1 MIKIIYEGLPDQ
13 GKSYVTAIQTLKL
26 LERNKRWY
34 ETELTKKPRYV
45 ATEMELAPWV
55 VNKFGLYPDGYIRY
69 FKIKELPELR
79 QCDVII
85 DDMGTRFSAQRWQ
98 ETPDAVRNWF
108 RLMGHYEC
116 DVYGNAQD
124 FLDVDISIRRK
135 TRSVVSLHKICG
147 SERPGETYPPI
158 KLIWGIIL
166 KRYVHYSELDKEQ
179 WKRTESK
186 LGWPIFITRKYC
198 SIYNTLQLL
207 EKAELPPYECFE
219 RFCTNPNHKDAYGN
233 RFKHF
238 YHAK

>member
-1 MIKIIYEGLPDQ
+1 MIKLIYEGLPDQ
-13 GKSYVTAIQTLKL
+13 GKSLMTAWITYQL
-26 LERNKRWY
+26 LRRNKNWW
-34 ETELTKKPRYV
+34 EKGVVKKQRYV

-55 VNKFGLYPDGYIRY
+55 VDMFGLWPEGYIRY
-69 FKIKELPELR
+69 YKIRELPDLR

-85 DDMGTRFSAQRWQ
+85 DDMGTRFSSQRWQ

-135 TRSVVSLHKICG
+135 TRKVISINKLCG
-147 SERPGETYPPI
+147 SARPGETYPPI
-158 KLIWGIIL
+158 KRIWGVIL
-166 KRYVHYSELDKEQ
+166 TRSVHYSELDKEQ
-179 WKRTESK
+179 WKRKESK
-186 LGWPIFITRKYC
+186 MSWPVLITRKKC

-207 EKAELPPYECFE
+207 EKAELPPYECYE
-219 RFCTNPNHKDAYGN
+219 RKCTNPNHKDAYG
-233 RFKHF
+233 RPFTHF